1 MQEWI
6 RQIIIYV
13 ILVTV
18 LRGLIMKPQYEQYFR
33 FFSGIVL
40 ILLVVS
46 PVLRVIHQDTAW
58 HDTVEQYLFQM
69 DVNDIQEQLAV
80 TEGRRQEVIMQQYT
94 EQLEEQIKKQAGK
107 HALRAV
113 GYRRPQADGR
123 SDSDEHAG
131 EQNRIPAHG

>member
-40 ILLVVS
+40 ILLVV
-46 PVLRVIHQDTAW
+46 TAS
-58 HDTVEQYLFQM
+58 E
-69 DVNDIQEQLAV
+69 NR
-80 TEGRRQEVIMQQYT
+80 GNQQGHKGAIAT
-94 EQLEEQIKKQAGK
+94 I
-107 HALRAV
+107 
-113 GYRRPQADGR
+113 
-123 SDSDEHAG
+123 
-131 EQNRIPAHG
+131 

>member
-46 PVLRVIHQDTAW
+46 PVLRVLLKIRLGMIRW
-58 HDTVEQYLFQM
+58 SNIYFKWM
-69 DVNDIQEQLAV
+69 
-80 TEGRRQEVIMQQYT
+80 
-94 EQLEEQIKKQAGK
+94 
-107 HALRAV
+107 
-113 GYRRPQADGR
+113 
-123 SDSDEHAG
+123 
-131 EQNRIPAHG
+131 

>member
-46 PVLRVIHQDTAW
+46 PCYAF
-58 HDTVEQYLFQM
+58 Y
-69 DVNDIQEQLAV
+69 
-80 TEGRRQEVIMQQYT
+80 
-94 EQLEEQIKKQAGK
+94 IKIRLGMIRWSNIYFKWM
-107 HALRAV
+107 
-113 GYRRPQADGR
+113 
-123 SDSDEHAG
+123 
-131 EQNRIPAHG
+131 

>member
-46 PVLRVIHQDTAW
+46 PVLRVLHQDT
-58 HDTVEQYLFQM
+58 DRKSV
-69 DVNDIQEQLAV
+69 V
-80 TEGRRQEVIMQQYT
+80 
-94 EQLEEQIKKQAGK
+94 
-107 HALRAV
+107 
-113 GYRRPQADGR
+113 
-123 SDSDEHAG
+123 
-131 EQNRIPAHG
+131 

>member
-46 PVLRVIHQDTAW
+46 RCYAL
-58 HDTVEQYLFQM
+58 Y
-69 DVNDIQEQLAV
+69 
-80 TEGRRQEVIMQQYT
+80 
-94 EQLEEQIKKQAGK
+94 IKIRLGMIRWSNIYFKWM
-107 HALRAV
+107 
-113 GYRRPQADGR
+113 
-123 SDSDEHAG
+123 
-131 EQNRIPAHG
+131 